1 MQAKIFLML
10 GLLLGSSIAS
20 ASAGNLPGRLGAPGD
35 ADHFVILVY
44 HHVSEDTPPSTS
56 ITPERFAE
64 HLQFIHDNDYRVWHV
79 ARAMRLLH
87 AGAELPDRVVAITF
101 DDAYESVYETAFPML
116 HNKRMPFAVMVSTD
130 AIDAGLEPY
139 MSWEQLRTLARR
151 GVVIGNHGASHSHL
165 PRLAPEQSDEQWTA
179 AAMDDLRRAQSSI
192 RANLPNAANLF
203 AWPYGE
209 DAPEL
214 YDEVLETV
222 EFGLAQRSG
231 AVDRN
236 TPLAA
241 LPRFPMATGQD
252 SLERLEMALRARAM
266 PVKAAETVP
275 PRKRAAV
282 TDPERLELML
292 GESEDFDSAA
302 VSCFRSS
309 GDSLP
314 VTQDSDRDGVLVV
327 DVSGIGRAGRN
338 KVNCTSPASDGSGD
352 HYWFSFQWLQPGP
365 DGEWPDE

>member
-1 MQAKIFLML
+1 MRTKILVLL
-10 GLLLGSSIAS
+10 GLLLGVSLAP
-20 ASAGNLPGRLGAPGD
+20 AAGVPGRIGAPGE

-44 HHVSEDTPPSTS
+44 HHVSEDTPSSTS
-56 ITPERFAE
+56 ITPQRFAE
-64 HLQFIHDNDYRVWHV
+64 HLQFIQDNDYRVWHV

-101 DDAYESVYETAFPML
+101 DDAYESVYENAWPML
-116 HNKRMPFAVMVSTD
+116 HAKRMPFAVMVNTES
-130 AIDAGLEPY
+130 IDAGHEPY

-151 GVVIGNHGASHSHL
+151 GVIIGNHGAAHSHL
-165 PRLAPEQSDEQWTA
+165 PRLASDQSDDDWIA
-179 AAMDDLRRAQSSI
+179 AVSDELGRAQNRL
-192 RANLPNAANLF
+192 RANLPNSANLF

-214 YDEVLETV
+214 YDDVLEV
-222 EFGLAQRSG
+222 AEFGLVQRSG
-231 AVDRN
+231 AVSRD

-266 PVKAAETVP
+266 PVTAADTVP

-282 TDPERLELML
+282 IDPERLELTL
-292 GESEDFDSAA
+292 GESDDFDFAA
-302 VSCFRSS
+302 VSCFRSN

-314 VTQDSDRDGVLVV
+314 VEPDPARDGILVV
-327 DVSGIGRAGRN
+327 DVSGIGRSGRN
-338 KVNCTSPASDGSGD
+338 KVNCTSPATDGSGD